1 MNGMK
6 IGLLAIAVFLLF
18 LLVLDR
24 SRQTEQFADLRK
36 SIEALSGSIQQL
48 GQGSVRSAPAA
59 VESTIP
65 HVAGAPT
72 TGATPAAAAAEHA
85 DAVRDGNPK
94 LGVNFLLPYDR
105 SAFHPEWV
113 SGTIYS
119 LGATSK
125 SLNPLTDTSAVT
137 ADLHSTINSELC
149 YRPPAHPEQW
159 MAALAESLIISDDYK
174 VYTFTIRKG
183 VKWQTPSIASK
194 PEFAWIPKDVELTAH
209 DFAFVFNLI
218 QDPDVECPSLKSY
231 YEDLSKIEVPDD
243 YTLRLTWK
251 RKVVTSLSFSM
262 EVSPLPRHIYT
273 RNRDG
278 SPIPEKSIGVQFNK
292 NWFDEERQAIGV
304 GAYILEAYE
313 PDKRIRYRR
322 NPAYWGEGQHFEYLE
337 DNCTIKQPDAQLVAF
352 KNGDLTYSGL
362 RPSQYKSE
370 ILDRNEPRFAA
381 FDPNNRKAGRSG
393 EFAWEE
399 CQTHRFS
406 YIGWNMRSA
415 LFKDK
420 RVRQAMSHAF
430 PKDRIIKD
438 VFRSLGEPVL
448 SDVHPTSQYYNHD
461 LKPYAFDLAEARR
474 LLAEAG
480 WSDTDGDGILDHED
494 HGKRIPLRFTVKYS
508 KDNPEW
514 DSTLLI
520 FRDELRK
527 IGVDL
532 QLKTLEWP
540 EMMRVYEDK
549 DFDAVVGQ
557 WTMDWDIDYFQ
568 LWHSSQVDIPGSS
581 NTCGFAN
588 KRLDELADKLRVTF
602 DVPERIAIAKEC
614 QAILHEEQPYTFFM
628 NPHSIFV
635 WHDHGPPHKNFY
647 LDGVTYGLDHLPPL
661 TNRSMMYWHFVGN

>member
-36 SIEALSGSIQQL
+36 SIEALNGSIQQL

-278 SPIPEKSIGVQFNK
+278 
-292 NWFDEERQAIGV
+292 
-304 GAYILEAYE
+304 
-313 PDKRIRYRR
+313 
-322 NPAYWGEGQHFEYLE
+322 
-337 DNCTIKQPDAQLVAF
+337 
-352 KNGDLTYSGL
+352 
-362 RPSQYKSE
+362 
-370 ILDRNEPRFAA
+370 
-381 FDPNNRKAGRSG
+381 
-393 EFAWEE
+393 
-399 CQTHRFS
+399 
-406 YIGWNMRSA
+406 
-415 LFKDK
+415 
-420 RVRQAMSHAF
+420 
-430 PKDRIIKD
+430 
-438 VFRSLGEPVL
+438 
-448 SDVHPTSQYYNHD
+448 
-461 LKPYAFDLAEARR
+461 
-474 LLAEAG
+474 
-480 WSDTDGDGILDHED
+480 
-494 HGKRIPLRFTVKYS
+494 
-508 KDNPEW
+508 
-514 DSTLLI
+514 
-520 FRDELRK
+520 
-527 IGVDL
+527 
-532 QLKTLEWP
+532 
-540 EMMRVYEDK
+540 
-549 DFDAVVGQ
+549 
-557 WTMDWDIDYFQ
+557 
-568 LWHSSQVDIPGSS
+568 
-581 NTCGFAN
+581 
-588 KRLDELADKLRVTF
+588 
-602 DVPERIAIAKEC
+602 
-614 QAILHEEQPYTFFM
+614 
-628 NPHSIFV
+628 
-635 WHDHGPPHKNFY
+635 
-647 LDGVTYGLDHLPPL
+647 
-661 TNRSMMYWHFVGN
+661 